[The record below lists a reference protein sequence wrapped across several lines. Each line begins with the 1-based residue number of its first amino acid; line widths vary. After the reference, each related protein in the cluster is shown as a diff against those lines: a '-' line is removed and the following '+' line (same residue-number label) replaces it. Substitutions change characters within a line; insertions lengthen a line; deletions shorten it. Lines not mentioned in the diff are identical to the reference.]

1 MTEANCIVVLHHEQ
15 GSVAA
20 GQMIEVLL
28 FDGLIDAIQPP
39 VPRLQVRELQS
50 PLAGL
55 FVWLQAG
62 QCLTIRGRSGAG
74 KKPAAHAVQSR
85 SQYRRGAAGR
95 AARSITDERQRLRL
109 ERLTS
114 R

>member
-1 MTEANCIVVLHHEQ
+1 
-15 GSVAA
+15 
-20 GQMIEVLL
+20 
-28 FDGLIDAIQPP
+28 

-50 PLAGL
+50 PLAGPYS
-55 FVWLQAG
+55 FELQAG

-74 KKPAAHAVQSR
+74 KSLLLRMLCSLAPSTGEVLLD
-85 SQYRRGAAGR
+85 G